1 MKAEN
6 ILDQLLQIHNLG
18 FYDLESYFKEFN
30 YYCVDKE
37 NDQFIFKSSLAIPGI
52 YSIMTTDKIV
62 DLCMYKIIGV
72 LDSAQIYEYAI
83 LNYGFINIPIDE
95 PSSFILDNDK
105 FRLSIRIVN
114 YDGFGEQTTIALV
127 KRSVPF
133 GHISKVEITMEPLS
147 NLS

>member
-52 YSIMTTDKIV
+52 Q
-62 DLCMYKIIGV
+62 L
-72 LDSAQIYEYAI
+72 
-83 LNYGFINIPIDE
+83 
-95 PSSFILDNDK
+95 
-105 FRLSIRIVN
+105 
-114 YDGFGEQTTIALV
+114 
-127 KRSVPF
+127 
-133 GHISKVEITMEPLS
+133 
-147 NLS
+147 